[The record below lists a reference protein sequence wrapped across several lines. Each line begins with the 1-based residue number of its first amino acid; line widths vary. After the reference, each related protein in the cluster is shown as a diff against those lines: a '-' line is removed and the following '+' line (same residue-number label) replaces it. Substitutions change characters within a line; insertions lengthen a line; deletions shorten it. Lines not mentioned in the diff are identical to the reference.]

1 MTDTYNYD
9 SPFRLQKEEYVRDI
23 DVVEGYIDQTAHY
36 IMTMTQDSY
45 EDARSY
51 VVGALAKGGDL
62 EHTFPRCKL
71 FVRNQQT
78 GDRETKYTSID
89 KLFKLVI
96 ERDIISAPS
105 LTFYLPEK
113 VKRSLLSE
121 FMVVNVA
128 KRAVIKTEMFDAKAQ
143 GDLVLEINKNNE
155 QNSVKTLNNGSSG
168 AFSSPYTILY
178 NQSSHSALTST
189 CRTATSYGNS
199 ANERLL
205 SGTRHYWTHATAIN
219 HFLSV
224 ATLTDFKEFGEAM
237 VLYGLHVPTVE
248 ETLAVI
254 KRSTDLYCINSA
266 ADIRMAEF
274 ISKSKP
280 LERAA
285 FVYSGDMYHLAMYND
300 KFMRDYMGAMLQ
312 EAPHVNITDY
322 KAAEKSIDGDMKII
336 ISQIYPDLMGLG
348 SNFRK
353 VKEERPDDYKFLIE
367 AAIFL
372 QRTIGKYAKF
382 VTAILTNKN
391 VPPTIAK
398 MPDAIRRVGVVS
410 DTDSTMM
417 AAQWW
422 SKWYTGEYVGK
433 AATAVADMMVY
444 IAVQHMSHLMASMSV
459 NMGVA
464 KERIFLYSMKNE
476 FKFASFSLTTKAK
489 HYFAL
494 ITSREGTI
502 YSDPELEM
510 KGVSL
515 RTSNIPPIIME
526 EFRETVRQMSF
537 DVANGV
543 DIKIIPLMQR
553 VADIESTVANVTL
566 SGDPAY
572 LKTIGVKD
580 RSAYGEDRESNY
592 HYHRMYNTIFGGKY
606 GYLDEPPYDAVR
618 LPVNLESKTNIQRWL
633 DTIQDPEIKATATQ
647 WFVDHPKRTYKQII
661 IPAPVI
667 ENHGILKEL
676 LTTANTRRLIFA
688 TVEPYYHVLEC
699 LGVFMMD
706 VNRTKLL
713 SDYYGDIKFV

>member
-9 SPFRLQKEEYVRDI
+9 SPFRLSQEDYKRDI
-23 DVVEGYIDQTAHY
+23 DIVEGYIEQTSHY
-36 IMTMTQDSY
+36 IATMTGDSY
-45 EDARSY
+45 EQARTY
-51 VVGALAKGGDL
+51 TVAALAKGGDL
-62 EHTFPRCKL
+62 EHTFPRCKM

-78 GDRETKYTSID
+78 GDREVKYTTID
-89 KLFKLVI
+89 KLFQTVI
-96 ERDIISAPS
+96 KRDIISAPS

-113 VKRSLLSE
+113 VKRSMLSE
-121 FMVVNVA
+121 FMIVNVK
-128 KRAVIKTEMFDAKAQ
+128 KRAVIKNEMFDAKAQ
-143 GDLVLEINKNNE
+143 GNVVLEINKDNE

-178 NQSSHSALTST
+178 NQTSHSALTST

-224 ATLTDFKEFGEAM
+224 ATLTDFKEFEDAM
-237 VLYGLHVPTVE
+237 VTYGLHVPTVE
-248 ETLAVI
+248 ETIAVI
-254 KRSTDLYCINSA
+254 KRSTDLYCINPA
-266 ADIRMAEF
+266 ADKRVAEF
-274 ISKSKP
+274 IAKSKP
-280 LERAA
+280 MERAA
-285 FVYSGDMYHLAMYND
+285 FVYSGDLYHVAIYND
-300 KFMRDYMGAMLQ
+300 AFMREYLGAMLTK
-312 EAPHVNITDY
+312 APHVTITDY

-336 ISQIYPDLMGLG
+336 ISQIYPEIMGLG

-353 VKEERPDDYKFLIE
+353 VSEERPDDYKFLIE
-367 AAIFL
+367 AAVFL
-372 QRTIGKYAKF
+372 QTTIGKFAKF
-382 VTAILTNKN
+382 IKAILTNKN

-422 SKWYTGEYVGK
+422 SKWYTGDYVGVE
-433 AATAVADMMVY
+433 ATAVADMMVY
-444 IAVQHMSHLMASMSV
+444 MAVQHMSHLMASMSV

-515 RTSNIPPIIME
+515 RTSNIPPIIMK
-526 EFRETVRQMSF
+526 EFRETVKDMSTT
-537 DVANGV
+537 VAEGGN
-543 DIKIIPLMQR
+543 INLLAIMQR

-566 SGDPAY
+566 SGNPDY

-580 RSAYGEDRESNY
+580 RSAYGENHESNY
-592 HYHRMYNTIFGGKY
+592 HYHRMYNAIFGLKY
-606 GYLDEPPYDAVR
+606 GYVEEPPYDAVR
-618 LPVNLESKTNIQRWL
+618 LPVNLENKTNIQRW
-633 DTIQDPEIKATATQ
+633 IESIKDPEIKATATQ
-647 WFVDHPKRTYKQII
+647 WFLDNPKRTYTQII
-661 IPAPVI
+661 IPEPII
-667 ENHGILKEL
+667 ESHGVPKEL

-713 SDYYGDIKFV
+713 SDYYGDIRID